1 MKTLTDKTRKDNARF
16 FNDNLEEVPEYA
28 ITMGVG
34 TIMDAHQLLLLAS
47 GKAKADAIKATVE
60 GPITAIVPAT
70 IVQMH
75 KKAVLVI
82 DKEAGSKLS
91 GKYIFTG

>member
-1 MKTLTDKTRKDNARF
+1 MD
-16 FNDNLEEVPEYA
+16 EVPQFA

-34 TIMDAHQLLLLAS
+34 TIMDAKQLLLLAS
-47 GKAKADAIKATVE
+47 GSGKADAIQKTVE

-75 KKAVLVI
+75 RKAVLIV
-82 DKEAGSKLS
+82 DREAGAKLS
-91 GKYIFTG
+91 SAYDFTG